1 MGSFSDWLEN
11 EFLDHVL
18 GVGAMTATAAT
29 YVGLHIGDPLDT
41 GAGGT
46 GEVTNANAYARV
58 AITWGA
64 PASRAIT
71 QNAAVNFAEATGS
84 WGTVDYWG
92 IYDSGTYGGGNYL
105 AHGALSASRSVVSGN
120 TPSIASGQTTITVN
134 AGKMSDYLAEAM
146 LNHCFRNT
154 SYTQPTIYVALVE
167 TTEITDAA
175 TGATIDE
182 LDMTNYAREAHANW
196 TTASGGASSNSTSA
210 IDFGTLSGTGETVTA
225 ACLTDNAT
233 KGAGNVLFYDNT
245 PNQAIGTDDTVQFPI
260 GDFDVSIA

>member
-18 GVGAMTATAAT
+18 GVSAMTVTAAT
-29 YVGLHIGDPLDT
+29 YVGLHIGDPTDT
-41 GAGGT
+41 GVAGT
-46 GEVTNANAYARV
+46 GEVTDANAYARK

-64 PASRAIT
+64 PATRAIT
-71 QNAAVNFAEATGS
+71 QNADVDFTEATGS

-92 IYDSGTYGGGNYL
+92 IYDSITHGGGNFL
-105 AHGALSASRSVVSGN
+105 AHGQLSASRSVVSGN

-134 AGKMSDYLAEAM
+134 GGKMSNYLAHAM

-167 TTEITDAA
+167 TTEITDSL

-182 LDMTNYAREAHANW
+182 LDDASYDREAHATW
-196 TTASGGASSNSTSA
+196 ATASGGASSNITTA
-210 IDFGTLSGTGETVTA
+210 IDFGTLATGGETVTA

-233 KGAGNVLFYDNT
+233 AGAGEVLVYDNT
-245 PNQAIGTDDTVQFPI
+245 PNQLIGAGDTVQFPI